1 LRLPSPTN
9 QMKSSPRSSLVTS
22 SPVPLPWTV
31 QQPRSSS
38 RHAPCGADVPV
49 LPPKPA
55 PFTMFCS
62 HLCGRPLPR
71 PPSPASTAVVAWAT
85 PESCPPCL
93 SLLRPSSPRPAFDP
107 CRKSASPAS
116 PTMRLPCP
124 TNQMRSFPRSSCTTA
139 WSLPLTCS
147 LQQPRS
153 PADHH
158 PLCLEVP
165 PSHPRAA
172 PPPPSPLAPTPPAR
186 PQPLCPS
193 AALAAVVACP
203 TPKGRGGSLSPVCT
217 SLSLGACFHTAKR
230 PLSSTLPNATADL
243 NKPGIASI
251 FTGIVAVRG

>member
-1 LRLPSPTN
+1 
-9 QMKSSPRSSLVTS
+9 MKSSPRSSLVTS

-172 PPPPSPLAPTPPAR
+172 PPPITLGAHALCTPS
-186 PQPLCPS
+186 
-193 AALAAVVACP
+193 
-203 TPKGRGGSLSPVCT
+203 T
-217 SLSLGACFHTAKR
+217 SLPFYGFGLSCCLGHPHRLGALIAPCLCF
-230 PLSSTLPNATADL
+230 SDL
-243 NKPGIASI
+243 RCVFPAPKHPIMTPSKVPCSGLNTPCIASI
-251 FTGIVAVRG
+251 VTNSFLANL